1 LVISAVL
8 GAALGTLFCM
18 PTAGAAPVSAGA
30 ANPIELTAEAPA
42 ETSDPGLEAQ
52 ASRKRAGNPVERD
65 AEPFTAGLW
74 STPPIEG
81 LFRSREFELSI
92 SEEEYK
98 RHSPA
103 VSCVNSE
110 SILRRLAG
118 GAEDCPAIKP
128 GIEESEFFNL
138 PVLAIFGW
146 GLVVL
151 AVAGLYR
158 LYGLWRVRRWLRR
171 MRAQGFVPSA
181 VAVRRVPGRR
191 VRRSGSRSRS
201 RPRRYAG

>member
-1 LVISAVL
+1 
-8 GAALGTLFCM
+8 M
-18 PTAGAAPVSAGA
+18 PTAGAAPVSAGEP
-30 ANPIELTAEAPA
+30 NPVELTAEAPS
-42 ETSDPGLEAQ
+42 ETAYPGLEGQ
-52 ASRKRAGNPVERD
+52 ASPNPVQRD
-65 AEPFTAGLW
+65 AESFTAGVS
-74 STPPIEG
+74 STPSVEG

-92 SEEEYK
+92 TEEEYK

-103 VSCVNSE
+103 VSCINSE

-138 PVLAIFGW
+138 PVLAILGW

-158 LYGLWRVRRWLRR
+158 LYGLWRVRWWLRR
-171 MRAQGFVPSA
+171 MSAQGFVPSTVMA
-181 VAVRRVPGRR
+181 RRVPGRR
-191 VRRSGSRSRS
+191 ARRSSPRSRS